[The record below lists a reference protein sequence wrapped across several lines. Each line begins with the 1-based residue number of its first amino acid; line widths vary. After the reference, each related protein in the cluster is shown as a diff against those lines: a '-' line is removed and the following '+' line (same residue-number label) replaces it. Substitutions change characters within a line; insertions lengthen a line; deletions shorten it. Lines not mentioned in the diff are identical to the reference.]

1 MCFAK
6 NTVKPNTSLM
16 FNNTHTVFPHLL
28 KTISSLLTNRSYIC
42 NPGRMDFE
50 RMNWK

>member
-6 NTVKPNTSLM
+6 NTSKHSTSLM
-16 FNNTHTVFPHLL
+16 FNNTHTLFPHLL
-28 KTISSLLTNRSYIC
+28 KTISPLLTYRTYIC

-50 RMNWK
+50 RKNWN